1 MAKGIVKYF
10 AQRIGAFIYK
20 LNEQGEKYLIEKE
33 NQELIQSSENCSP
46 DLRFNGKV
54 DTFSGFENAVIEKNV
69 HFGKNVF
76 IRAEGGLF
84 IGENTHI
91 SRNFLCYTVNHDY
104 EGKRLPVDDN
114 DIYKPVHIG
123 RNVWIGMNVVV
134 APGTTIE
141 DGVIVGAGCTV
152 AGHVPAL
159 SIIGNQKYRVLK
171 MRDKEHYERLER
183 EGKYAGISGRPVGE
197 GPDYIPPDL

>member
-1 MAKGIVKYF
+1 MLKNTARYF
-10 AQRIGAFIYK
+10 ARRTGAFLYK
-20 LNEQGEKYLIEKE
+20 LVEQGEKYVIRKE
-33 NQELIQSSENCSP
+33 NEQMIRSSPNCSP
-46 DLRFNGKV
+46 DLRINGRVKK
-54 DTFSGFENAVIEKNV
+54 FSGFKRAVIEKNV
-69 HFGKNVF
+69 HFGENLH

-91 SRNFLCYTVNHDY
+91 SRNFVCYTMNHDY

-152 AGHVPAL
+152 SGHVPAL
-159 SIIGNQKYRVLK
+159 SIIGNQKFRILK
-171 MRDKEHYERLER
+171 KRNEKHYYELER
-183 EGKYAGISGRPVGE
+183 KEKYAGVSGRPVGE
-197 GPDYIPPDL
+197 D

>member
-1 MAKGIVKYF
+1 MIKDIARYF
-10 AQRIGAFIYK
+10 ARRIGTFFYK
-20 LNEQGEKYLIEKE
+20 LVEQGRKHTLEKE
-33 NQELIQSSENCSP
+33 NRKLIQSSKNCSP
-46 DLRFNGKV
+46 DLRFNGRVKK
-54 DTFSGFENAVIEKNV
+54 FSGFKRAVIEKNV
-69 HFGKNVF
+69 HFGDNVH

-91 SRNFLCYTVNHDY
+91 SRNFVCYTMNHDY

-114 DIYKPVHIG
+114 DVYKPVHIG

-159 SIIGNQKYRVLK
+159 SIIGNQKYRLLK
-171 MRDKEHYERLER
+171 KRDPERYYRLER
-183 EGKYAGISGRPVGE
+183 EKQYAGISGRPVE
-197 GPDYIPPDL
+197 EIQ